1 MKKAKRVR
9 SQGNNSGDGKVV
21 ARRKV
26 LKGGLALGLGAM
38 ALGSPAKAQRRPEVR
53 WTMAT
58 SWPAAIHLH
67 HMAEYWAKK
76 VEEMSGG
83 RMVVDVRP
91 SGAIVGAFEVLDAAS
106 TGVVQAMHS

>member
-1 MKKAKRVR
+1 MRKAKRVK
-9 SQGNNSGDGKVV
+9 GKGTGSANGEVV

-58 SWPAAIHLH
+58 SWPATIHLFGL
-67 HMAEYWAKK
+67 
-76 VEEMSGG
+76 GG
-83 RMVVDVRP
+83 
-91 SGAIVGAFEVLDAAS
+91 
-106 TGVVQAMHS
+106 